1 MKPLFTGLLLALTLT
16 LYATMATAAERNP
29 DTLKVAL
36 LPDENVS
43 LLIQRNKPLADYL
56 EGRLGK
62 RIELVV
68 TTDYSSMIEA
78 MRFGRIDIAYFGPV
92 SYVLAKSRSEIEPF
106 AGLVVNGRSSYR
118 AVIIGNVAQGINQLD
133 DIRGKDV
140 AYGDQAS
147 TSSHLMPRAELLEQG
162 LEAGKDYRAHYTGA
176 HDAVVTAVHNG
187 HAVAGGMGEHI
198 WQYMLDSGRVDQSRV
213 QVIAYTPY
221 YPQYPWAMQ
230 TDLAPELR
238 EAIRSAFLNLDDA
251 EILGNFKAEGF
262 SAVTDEDYDVYR
274 QMGRILGINLA
285 DI

>member
-1 MKPLFTGLLLALTLT
+1 MKSLITSMLLAFTLALST
-16 LYATMATAAERNP
+16 SAAAERNP
-29 DTLKVAL
+29 GTLKVAL

-56 EGRLGK
+56 EKSLGK

-106 AGLVVNGRSSYR
+106 AGLVVNGRNSYR
-118 AVIIGNVAQGINQLD
+118 AVIIGNVAQGINDID

-147 TSSHLMPRAELLEQG
+147 TSSHLMPRAELQEQG

-176 HDAVVTAVHNG
+176 HDAVVTAVNNG
-187 HAVAGGMGEHI
+187 HAAAGGLGEHI

-213 QVIAYTPY
+213 QVIGYTPY

-230 TDLAPELR
+230 SDLAPELR
-238 EAIRSAFLNLDDA
+238 EAIRTAFLNLDDA

-262 SAVTDEDYDVYR
+262 AEVTDEDYDVYR
-274 QMGRILGINLA
+274 QMSRILGINLA